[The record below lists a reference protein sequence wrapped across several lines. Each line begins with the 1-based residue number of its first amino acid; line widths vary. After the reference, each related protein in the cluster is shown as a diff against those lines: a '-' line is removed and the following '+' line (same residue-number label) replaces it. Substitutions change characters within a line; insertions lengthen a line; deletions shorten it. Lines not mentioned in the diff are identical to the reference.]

1 MWDYYYMWLPVWW
14 ICLLK
19 PNRTECWCHFSAV
32 LFHAISLD
40 LWPGVSQDSTPHH
53 EADYSNWNICMDGP
67 WGIKQFKYIATA
79 RSALDW
85 RENWVYLWKLL
96 QAFVQ
101 LPFSC
106 YIHTVPDSFPCAC
119 NKVILL
125 LTHQLST
132 MISYVDAKEG
142 ACLSIMWCVF
152 LWDTALGNHNTWS
165 TIQWCVLCIA
175 AREGVGR
182 KG

>member
-1 MWDYYYMWLPVWW
+1 MSLQCCSLPCCFLRSVT
-14 ICLLK
+14 CMGSA
-19 PNRTECWCHFSAV
+19 RTLH
-32 LFHAISLD
+32 HTTKQTTAIGTYA
-40 LWPGVSQDSTPHH
+40 WMAPEV
-53 EADYSNWNICMDGP
+53 
-67 WGIKQFKYIATA
+67 KQFKCIATA

-85 RENWVYLWKLL
+85 RENWGHLWKLL